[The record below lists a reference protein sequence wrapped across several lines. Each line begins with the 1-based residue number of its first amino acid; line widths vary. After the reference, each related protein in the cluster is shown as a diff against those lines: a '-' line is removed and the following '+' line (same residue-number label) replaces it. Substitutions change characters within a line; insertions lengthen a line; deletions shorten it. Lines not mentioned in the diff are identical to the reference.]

1 MYREI
6 PKLLEKTKKITE
18 KNVGIQFLEIHD
30 GFARAEMQLKPEHY
44 NFMGGIYGGIL
55 YHVADVTAGA
65 AFMSAGGLG
74 VTAAGDMQ
82 YLHGTHGSKTLFC
95 EGKVLKYGSHI
106 SFAQAELM
114 DENRT
119 VFARGTFTFYQMPK
133 TEALLDSLELEK
145 ITNKID
151 NE

>member
-1 MYREI
+1 MNMEI
-6 PKLLEKTKKITE
+6 PKLLDQTKKIAE
-18 KNVGIQFLEIHD
+18 KNVGIQFLEVGD
-30 GFARAEMQLKPEHY
+30 GFARAEMPLKPEHY

-55 YHVADVTAGA
+55 YHMADVTAGA

-82 YLHGTHGSKTLFC
+82 YMNGTQGTKRLFC
-95 EGKVLKYGSHI
+95 EGKVLKYGAHI

-119 VFARGTFTFYQMPK
+119 VFARGTFTFYQLQK
-133 TEALLDSLELEK
+133 TEAVLSDLDAGK
-145 ITNKID
+145 
-151 NE
+151 